1 MTAARVFPD
10 GRIPV
15 LLSAHDESLLAR
27 DAAALLRYLDRD
39 PGVAAVASAVCG
51 PTGAPAPSPC

>member
-15 LLSAHDESLLAR
+15 LLSAHDESLLAT
-27 DAAALLRYLDRD
+27 DAAALLRYLDREYLRFCQQTK
-39 PGVAAVASAVCG
+39 GNHSLIHG
-51 PTGAPAPSPC
+51 